1 MASDADYTAFLE
13 KANQDTGAAQA
24 SAQSSTERYKTKRV
38 DTEVPEA
45 LMQIQEYYI
54 SDADE
59 EFEPVALG
67 FEGGDVGVGEFDIP
81 SSRWN
86 L

>member
-1 MASDADYTAFLE
+1 MASDADYAAFLE

-45 LMQIQEYYI
+45 LMQVQEYYI

-67 FEGGDVGVGEFDIP
+67 FEGGDVTIGKILLP
-81 SSRWN
+81 YSP
-86 L
+86 